1 MTVTY
6 IHNIHKHNCTV
17 QEPDVVLVMTAAQ
30 AMRQCIEHA
39 CCRWDLYLQAQAQQ
53 LQLQLSDALIPPSI
67 TPATSVPTLST
78 PQMDA
83 LAGGCL
89 QVLTRYVTL
98 ASVTDSAETAN

>member
-1 MTVTY
+1 
-6 IHNIHKHNCTV
+6 
-17 QEPDVVLVMTAAQ
+17 MTAAQ

-39 CCRWDLYLQAQAQQ
+39 CCRWDLYLQQQQAQQ
-53 LQLQLSDALIPPSI
+53 LQLQVSSSDAPIPPSI

-89 QVLTRYVTL
+89 QVLTRRVLLRTTCEQRLMQHTGAYRYAL
-98 ASVTDSAETAN
+98 